1 MSEDKPE
8 EQSNIIYLGKPEP
21 VGFNSKTRFLPVIN
35 NTVARPLPVTS
46 TQGPVKPATRRGR
59 DERCDAVQNRQKVLQ
74 AARQLFA
81 ERGIQAVTMS
91 DIAEA
96 AEVGKGT
103 LYRRFAHKGLLCQA
117 LMDHNTQ
124 AFQTEVLS
132 GFGEAGRQATPL
144 GRLQLFLKRL
154 MAFTEENAG
163 LLRAA
168 FEANIDKG
176 STEFYSQASYDW
188 LRMTMAVL
196 IKEAIASGECRPNL
210 DIDYLADALLAPFQV
225 GLYLHQREVRGFS
238 TERIQAGFEQLMRGI
253 LL

>member
-1 MSEDKPE
+1 MSQDEPE
-8 EQSNIIYLGKPEP
+8 EQSNIIYLTGLPAQSEFK
-21 VGFNSKTRFLPVIN
+21 NKSRFLPVIN
-35 NTVARPLPVTS
+35 TTVTITS
-46 TQGPVKPATRRGR
+46 SSRSVKPTTRRGR
-59 DERCDAVQNRQKVLQ
+59 DERCDAIQNRQKVLE

-103 LYRRFAHKGLLCQA
+103 LYRRFAHKGLLCRA

-132 GFGEAGRQATPL
+132 GFGEAGQQATPL
-144 GRLQLFLKRL
+144 GRLQLFLNRL
-154 MAFTEENAG
+154 MGFTEENAG

-168 FEANIDKG
+168 YEADIDKG

-196 IKEAIASGECRPNL
+196 LKEAIVAGECRPNL

-238 TERIQAGFEQLMRGI
+238 AERIKAGFEQLIKGI
-253 LL
+253 LI